1 MASEEDFYSYAGSYA
16 DPSGPSG
23 SSVSPSRVLPYD
35 ESRVLLPYSR
45 TFAWKFRLRLI
56 ECDQWLNYSG
66 SILPDTYY
74 TCTVASTPG
83 VSMACIVL
91 LGDGV
96 YDWVPLG
103 RSGLEDPSP
112 NGTES
117 FLSCSGSNSYK
128 FMNAR
133 LPFRI
138 LQRGDRYEIL
148 QDGTTSRVES
158 KGLHLYFAD
167 LSYRV
172 RWSSF

>member
-83 VSMACIVL
+83 VSMACILL

-96 YDWVPLG
+96 YDWTHCTKGP
-103 RSGLEDPSP
+103 
-112 NGTES
+112 ES
-117 FLSCSGSNSYK
+117 FLSCSGSHSYK
-128 FMNAR
+128 FLNAR
-133 LPFRI
+133 LPFRV
-138 LQRGDRYEIL
+138 LQRGDQYEIL
-148 QDGTTSRVES
+148 QNGTTTRVES

-167 LSYRV
+167 LSFQV
-172 RWSSF
+172 QWSPL

>member
-23 SSVSPSRVLPYD
+23 SSVSQSRVLPYD

-83 VSMACIVL
+83 VSMACILL

-96 YDWVPLG
+96 YDW
-103 RSGLEDPSP
+103 DPSP

-128 FMNAR
+128 FLNAR

-138 LQRGDRYEIL
+138 LQRGDQYEIL
-148 QDGTTSRVES
+148 QNGSTSRVES

-172 RWSSF
+172 RWSPL

>member
-74 TCTVASTPG
+74 TCTVSSTPG
-83 VSMACIVL
+83 VSMACILL

-96 YDWVPLG
+96 YDW
-103 RSGLEDPSP
+103 DPSP

-128 FMNAR
+128 FLNAR

-138 LQRGDRYEIL
+138 LQRGDQYEIL
-148 QDGTTSRVES
+148 QNGSTSRVES

-172 RWSSF
+172 RWSPL